1 VYKLYIANKNYSSW
15 SLRPWVLLKELSIEF
30 EEKLIPFIEGSN
42 WEPFRS
48 FCPSGTVPCL
58 QDGELTVWDSM
69 GIIEYL
75 AESYTTVWPKELKA
89 RTWARC
95 AAAEMHSG
103 FSTLR
108 NECPMNCGLRIR
120 LNDITPALQ
129 HDVDRIEELWQQGL
143 DRYGGPF
150 LAGGKFTAVDAF
162 FAPVAFRMQT
172 YDLLQSETAK
182 DYVRT
187 LLSLESIKS
196 WQGEALVEPWFEK
209 AHEQEAKD
217 SGKVLKD
224 FREKK

>member
-1 VYKLYIANKNYSSW
+1 MYKLYIANKNYSSW
-15 SLRPWVLLKELSIEF
+15 SLRPWVLMKELSIDF

-69 GIIEYL
+69 GIMEYL
-75 AESYTTVWPKELKA
+75 AESYANVWPKELKA

-120 LNDITPALQ
+120 LNEVTSDLQ
-129 HDVDRIEELWQQGL
+129 HDVDRIEELWQQGINL
-143 DRYGGPF
+143 FSGPF
-150 LAGGKFTAVDAF
+150 LAGEKFTAVDAF

-172 YDLLQSETAK
+172 YDLLQSEVAK
-182 DYVRT
+182 DYVQT

-196 WQGEALVEPWFEK
+196 WQGEALIEPWFEE

-217 SGKVLKD
+217 SGEILRD
-224 FREKK
+224 FRVKK